1 MTIAT
6 EIIDEMDFRRRA
18 RHLWR
23 LGPRATGELLL
34 ELAAI
39 SGRRTWLDQRLDD
52 YAAIDPAAVEAARA
66 HDWPAPPL
74 HIVGGPRS

>member
-1 MTIAT
+1 MIAST
-6 EIIDEMDFRRRA
+6 EILNDLNFPRRTQ
-18 RHLWR
+18 HLWR

-66 HDWPAPPL
+66 HDWPVPLL
-74 HIVGGPRS
+74 HIVGGRRS